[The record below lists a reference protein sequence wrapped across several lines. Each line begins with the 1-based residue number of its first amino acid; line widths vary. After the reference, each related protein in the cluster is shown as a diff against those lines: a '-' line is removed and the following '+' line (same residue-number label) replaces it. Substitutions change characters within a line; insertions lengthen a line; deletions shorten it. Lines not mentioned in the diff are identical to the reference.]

1 MFAARK
7 LPTECN
13 VNAEHWLREFYW
25 RCWKSWPAFP
35 LRKPTLR
42 SGHLGRKP
50 WSRQNFQHFSSQ
62 LTYTEPAFGSST
74 DSRSRYS
81 SFVPRY
87 PVFLSGTVER
97 EGSRQNL
104 AASGPV
110 AVRTNGRFDLSRIKI
125 FVVTAV
131 SGGRPPAAI
140 VATMFPGV
148 DDQFVVFEVIVF
160 AGDLILFTFRAITGW
175 HNFLHDHRSRIA

>member
-1 MFAARK
+1 M
-7 LPTECN
+7 P
-13 VNAEHWLREFYW
+13 
-25 RCWKSWPAFP
+25 
-35 LRKPTLR
+35 R
-42 SGHLGRKP
+42 S
-50 WSRQNFQHFSSQ
+50 
-62 LTYTEPAFGSST
+62 
-74 DSRSRYS
+74 
-81 SFVPRY
+81 
-87 PVFLSGTVER
+87 PVFLSGAVER

-110 AVRTNGRFDLSRIKI
+110 AVRANGRFDLSQVEI

-148 DDQFVVFEVIVF
+148 DGQFVVFEVIVF
-160 AGDLILFTFRAITGW
+160 AGDLILFTFRAITRW